1 MFLRDACD
9 QPVSSAWIGSIC
21 SHVALEKWSWHPCSP
36 VSPPSS
42 GQCSCWSSSPPAPV
56 HSRLC
61 VTVLP
66 TRHPGAFLVALCSA
80 PEQCDIKLDRRKA
93 ISPQCSLCQSS
104 VALFFPWWPLGW
116 IPSPHQHIPPCSGDL
131 LPPCLSTGNLLLEG
145 AFFCS
150 KCYKKFYSWDGLCL
164 TLWFSSKWKR
174 ELPCRVLLFP
184 PLLASCHSL
193 SSHFVKWLEKN
204 LWHSTPGPFDC
215 FLILELVYIMQP
227 CRHMS
232 CVCIYIKKIFRV

>member
-66 TRHPGAFLVALCSA
+66 TLHPPGHFWWPFAPPRSSVTLNWTEGKQSARSALCANLQLRCFSLGGRLA
-80 PEQCDIKLDRRKA
+80 GSLHPTNI
-93 ISPQCSLCQSS
+93 PTCSR
-104 VALFFPWWPLGW
+104 
-116 IPSPHQHIPPCSGDL
+116 DL

-150 KCYKKFYSWDGLCL
+150 VTKSFTPEMDSALHFDFPANERESYPVEYY
-164 TLWFSSKWKR
+164 FSPLS
-174 ELPCRVLLFP
+174 
-184 PLLASCHSL
+184 LLAVT
-193 SSHFVKWLEKN
+193 HFLPT
-204 LWHSTPGPFDC
+204 L
-215 FLILELVYIMQP
+215 
-227 CRHMS
+227 
-232 CVCIYIKKIFRV
+232 

>member
-21 SHVALEKWSWHPCSP
+21 SRVALEKWSWHPCSP

-66 TRHPGAFLVALCSA
+66 TLHPGAFLVALCSS

-93 ISPQCSLCQSS
+93 ISPQRSLCQSS
-104 VALFFPWWPLGW
+104 VALFFPWWPFGW
-116 IPSPHQHIPPCSGDL
+116 IPSPHQHTPTCSGDL
-131 LPPCLSTGNLLLEG
+131 LLPCLSKGNLLLEG

-150 KCYKKFYSWDGLCL
+150 KCYKSFTPEMNSALHFDFPANERESYPVEYY
-164 TLWFSSKWKR
+164 FSPS
-174 ELPCRVLLFP
+174 PC
-184 PLLASCHSL
+184 
-193 SSHFVKWLEKN
+193 
-204 LWHSTPGPFDC
+204 
-215 FLILELVYIMQP
+215 
-227 CRHMS
+227 
-232 CVCIYIKKIFRV
+232 